1 MSNWRDNLRTASFRG
16 VEFKVRDVDT
26 SVGRRN
32 VLHQYPGKDEPYL
45 EDMGLDADEF
55 SVTGYVIQ
63 NIENEFD
70 YFAERDALIAAL
82 RAEGVGTLV
91 HPFLGE
97 LQVGLKGKAAIKEAF
112 DHGGIAIFTMTFVL
126 AGKAEYPSSK
136 SERLGMSGVAAYMDT
151 VAAESYAKML
161 SSFLDKYVVA
171 NLPDLVGDSALG
183 DLASLADDVHD
194 EISSVIDKSS
204 SVGTDVLD
212 ALFTIRNTLQYI
224 YYVPAEVANEIESMY
239 DSFTDLV
246 GVTGSLLDE
255 ADQTDAYRQQVTQA
269 AINTS
274 SYGDGLSDI
283 SVTTLSRAYEYRNRA
298 ATVNLVRGSALLM
311 AARLAVRVNYVSY
324 DDADA
329 MMKAVTDKIDAQLEK
344 LGDEVGSQVFTDYD
358 EVEFDNDDDFDALQR
373 VRAAFVGSMR
383 IIGAD
388 LAKVVNYAVTG
399 DGLSTLA
406 LAYDLYKDLD
416 RADEIF
422 NRNMPTVD
430 HPGFLPDGGTVQVL
444 SE

>member
-70 YFAERDALIAAL
+70 YFAERDALITAL

-97 LQVGLKGKAAIKEAF
+97 LQVGLKGKATIKETF

-136 SERLGMSGVAAYMDT
+136 SEELGMSGVAAYMDT
-151 VAAESYAKML
+151 VASESYAKML

-171 NLPDLVGDSALG
+171 SLPDLVGDTALG

-194 EISSVIDKSS
+194 EISSVIDKNS

-212 ALFTIRNTLQYI
+212 ALFTIKNTLQYI
-224 YYVPAEVANEIESMY
+224 YYVPSEVTNEIESMFE
-239 DSFTDLV
+239 SFTNLV

-274 SYGDGLSDI
+274 NYGDGLSDI

-311 AARLAVRVNYVSY
+311 STRLAVRVNYVSY

-373 VRAAFVGSMR
+373 VRAAFAGSMR
-383 IIGAD
+383 IIGAN
-388 LAKVVNYAVTG
+388 LAKVVNYEVTG

-422 NRNMPTVD
+422 NRNMPIVD
-430 HPGFLPDGGTVQVL
+430 HPGFLPDGGIVQVL